1 MIKGTLADKIFGLHL
16 NPAEKVF
23 YEIGKGIS
31 TKLIT
36 FSSSY
41 NVIHIHS
48 KNLAYI
54 DNTIFS
60 TEKAKNIFIENTQK
74 ELQEEAAIFDISHY
88 IYITS
93 LQGNTVTDIE
103 NPLFPHNLYHD
114 IIKSRAN
121 YIILFFDPDMIGS
134 KKLDK
139 IFNSIKGF
147 SIRICIGENYDY
159 GLLKYKYIR
168 SLFSDIKKLVKI

>member
-16 NPAEKVF
+16 NPAERVF

-60 TEKAKNIFIENTQK
+60 SEKAKNIFIENTQK
-74 ELQEEAAIFDISHY
+74 ELQEEAAVFDISQRAISEY
-88 IYITS
+88 IFTRKY
-93 LQGNTVTDIE
+93 GNRYRESVIPT
-103 NPLFPHNLYHD
+103 
-114 IIKSRAN
+114 
-121 YIILFFDPDMIGS
+121 
-134 KKLDK
+134 
-139 IFNSIKGF
+139 
-147 SIRICIGENYDY
+147 
-159 GLLKYKYIR
+159 
-168 SLFSDIKKLVKI
+168 